1 MADIVITPTGSPAG
15 ERPPSSSPTP
25 TPTRTRA
32 LAGRVARRKYA
43 IALTALIVA
52 AVAIVV
58 GILAYDNPVEFG
70 TAPYWR
76 IFRLRVTSVVVLL
89 IVAFCHGI
97 ATVSFQTV
105 THNRIITPSILGF
118 EAIYVTVQTAAVFV
132 YGTSGISEVTGVSQF
147 LLQAAL
153 MVAVATALFAWLL
166 SGRFGNVH
174 VMLLIGVVIG
184 GGLASVSTFMQRL
197 LTPSEFDILAARL
210 FGNIGNADDE
220 YLPYALPI
228 ALAAG
233 AVLFLRARRLN
244 VMALGPDA
252 ANNLGLRHRRE
263 LVVTLFLVSVLMAM
277 TTALVGPMVF
287 LGFLAAT
294 LAYQVADTF
303 DHRLILPISAL
314 IAFVI
319 LAGAYFV
326 LRHVFYAQGM
336 VTIIVELVGGSVF
349 LIHIL
354 RKGRL

>member
-1 MADIVITPTGSPAG
+1 MADITMA
-15 ERPPSSSPTP
+15 PSSAPADVPAVAAAPMRT
-25 TPTRTRA
+25 TTALGDRRTR
-32 LAGRVARRKYA
+32 RRYSL
-43 IALTALIVA
+43 ILTALIVA
-52 AVAIVV
+52 AIAIAV
-58 GILAYDNPVEFG
+58 GILAYDNPVDFG

-76 IFRLRVTSVVVLL
+76 IFRLRLTSVIVLL

-118 EAIYVTVQTAAVFV
+118 EAIYVTIQTAAVFV

-153 MVAVATALFAWLL
+153 MVVVSTTLFAWLL

-210 FGNIGNADDE
+210 FGNIGNAEDE
-220 YLPYALPI
+220 YLPYALTI
-228 ALAAG
+228 SLAAG
-233 AVLFLRARRLN
+233 SILFFRARRLN

-252 ANNLGLRHRRE
+252 ATNLGLHHKRE

-287 LGFLAAT
+287 LGFLVAT
-294 LAYQVADTF
+294 LAYQVVDTF
-303 DHRLILPISAL
+303 DHRLVLPMAVL
-314 IAFVI
+314 VGFVI
-319 LAGAYFV
+319 LAGAYFI

-336 VTIIVELVGGSVF
+336 VTIIVEMVGGSVF
-349 LIHIL
+349 LVHIL

>member
-1 MADIVITPTGSPAG
+1 MVDLA
-15 ERPPSSSPTP
+15 PSSVVSDVEQAPTP
-25 TPTRTRA
+25 RRTTALGTRA
-32 LAGRVARRKYA
+32 ARRRYGLIVGALVATAVA
-43 IALTALIVA
+43 IAL
-52 AVAIVV
+52 
-58 GILAYDNPVEFG
+58 GILMYDNPVEFG

-76 IFRLRVTSVVVLL
+76 IFELRLTSVVVLAV
-89 IVAFCHGI
+89 VAWCHGM

-132 YGTSGISEVTGVSQF
+132 YGTSGVAEITGVSQF

-153 MVAVATALFAWLL
+153 MVVVATALFAWLL

-184 GGLASVSTFMQRL
+184 GGLASLSSFMQRL

-210 FGNIGNADDE
+210 FGNIGAAQDE
-220 YLPYALPI
+220 YLPYAVPI
-228 ALAAG
+228 VLAAG
-233 AVLFLRARRLN
+233 TILFVRARRLN
-244 VMALGPDA
+244 VMALGSDA
-252 ANNLGLRHRRE
+252 ATNLGLHHKRE

-277 TTALVGPMVF
+277 TTAMIGPMVF

-294 LAYQVADTF
+294 LAYQIVDTY
-303 DHRLILPISAL
+303 DHRLLLPVAVL
-314 IAFVI
+314 IGFVI

-326 LRHVFYAQGM
+326 MRHVFYAQGR
-336 VTIIVELVGGSVF
+336 VTIIVEMVGGSVF
-349 LIHIL
+349 LFHIL